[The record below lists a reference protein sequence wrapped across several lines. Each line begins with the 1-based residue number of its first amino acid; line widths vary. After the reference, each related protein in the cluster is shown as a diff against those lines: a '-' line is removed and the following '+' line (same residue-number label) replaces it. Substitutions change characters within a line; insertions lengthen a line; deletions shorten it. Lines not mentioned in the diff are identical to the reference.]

1 MQGMD
6 YAFISFLVVVRTSN
20 GVERGGVMDMQDS
33 WLVVGDSLL
42 FLKFVSAEW
51 WFGGGLVVC
60 L

>member
-1 MQGMD
+1 MRGMD

-42 FLKFVSAEW
+42 FLKFVSAE
-51 WFGGGLVVC
+51 
-60 L
+60 